1 MEGKKKKIH
10 LLSIIL
16 PIAAVIVF
24 AVAFVVVHG
33 VRATKTWSTFSE
45 KRIEKLEEI
54 FNADFPENAEF
65 EFYSDKFWIGGY
77 GDIHTLTLYIKNIND
92 PESFCRN
99 NFNTSVSFTFMADI
113 KNSEVIVNEFYSE
126 LGVEEFLKKDKENW
140 ITEER
145 PVDFFGHAIN
155 HISEDSWYMTE
166 IYFLPNADGS
176 YDVKITAEHYG
187 GW

>member
-1 MEGKKKKIH
+1 
-10 LLSIIL
+10 
-16 PIAAVIVF
+16 
-24 AVAFVVVHG
+24 
-33 VRATKTWSTFSE
+33 
-45 KRIEKLEEI
+45 
-54 FNADFPENAEF
+54 
-65 EFYSDKFWIGGY
+65 
-77 GDIHTLTLYIKNIND
+77 
-92 PESFCRN
+92 
-99 NFNTSVSFTFMADI
+99 MADI